1 MGVRDVSHKATA
13 DSEQMF
19 HVKHSEG
26 RAQSRDCSGR
36 TRSSGCERCPRS
48 SDHEGRMRSHGR
60 SGRLIIFDAGGAGCG
75 LGADGEGRRAGLDGR
90 SRAANCRRDVAD
102 GEVGGGAD
110 GGNGADSGEEGVFE
124 KAAEKHAWGAGDARG
139 EGGEGAFAEGFGAED
154 VLFSATPLVKP
165 CTGCFGCWTRTP
177 GVCVLRDRCTE
188 MPRLMARCDTLVLVS
203 PFVYGGF
210 SRAVKAVLDRAIGYV
225 QPFFRTVEG
234 EMHHVPRYEDGFRLE
249 AHFYGPSSEPER
261 EVARRLVRANA
272 VNYYATSFDVRF
284 HENLGEAKEALR

>member
-1 MGVRDVSHKATA
+1 
-13 DSEQMF
+13 
-19 HVKHSEG
+19 
-26 RAQSRDCSGR
+26 
-36 TRSSGCERCPRS
+36 
-48 SDHEGRMRSHGR
+48 MRSHGR
-60 SGRLIIFDAGGAGCG
+60 SGRLIIFDAGGASCG
-75 LGADGEGRRAGLDGR
+75 LCADDEGRRAGLDGR
-90 SRAANCRRDVAD
+90 SRAANFRRVVAD

-110 GGNGADSGEEGVFE
+110 GGNGAGSGEEGVFE
-124 KAAEKHAWGAGDARG
+124 KVAGEHAWGAGDARG
-139 EGGEGAFAEGFGAED
+139 DEGEGAFAEGFGAED